1 MGGPKGKSVALGEER
16 SAGASRSHSGGGGK
30 ASFLDAD
37 ASGESKNESTFRD
50 LFRASFFSKI
60 RPAPHSSKTGM
71 RFNLVTMAKIQ
82 PTNGQHSANIQSTF
96 SQHSVNIQ
104 PTFSQHLPISK
115 SKHEV
120 KHCRASTVSSVART
134 PSAGEPLEGEGRGAG
149 EDRKRI
155 ETNVGG
161 V

>member
-71 RFNLVTMAKIQ
+71 RFNLVKMAKIQ

-96 SQHSVNIQ
+96 SQHSANIQ
-104 PTFSQHLPISK
+104 PTSANFEKQTRSKTLPGLDCL
-115 SKHEV
+115 ERGPNAV
-120 KHCRASTVSSVART
+120 CRRAAGRRRPRSSRSPPT
-134 PSAGEPLEGEGRGAG
+134 PSHSH
-149 EDRKRI
+149 
-155 ETNVGG
+155 
-161 V
+161 